1 MNTLLAVTMENY
13 KGILIYNYS
22 DRGSVPPA
30 GLPPPPG
37 GYKWGPK
44 LKLVM
49 KIPLNH
55 FVWDF
60 QYLTPYPGYP
70 WMPQKIV
77 ILQASKEKPI
87 LMFKL
92 TYDPNR
98 GDLNFQENIEV
109 NLDQDFFEDALITP
123 DSSSAFAK
131 ELHKHLIDNVKEYM
145 EKKRERIDVSDNA
158 KKLKSS

>member
-1 MNTLLAVTMENY
+1 MENY

-22 DRGSVPPA
+22 DSLNVPDIA
-30 GLPPPPG
+30 RLPGRITQPPRVHE
-37 GYKWGPK
+37 WGPK

-49 KIPLNH
+49 KIPLDH
-55 FVWDF
+55 FVWDLH
-60 QYLTPYPGYP
+60 YLTPYPASP
-70 WMPQKIV
+70 WMPQRIV

-87 LMFKL
+87 LKFKL
-92 TYDPNR
+92 TYDPDR
-98 GDLNFQENIEV
+98 EDLNFQEKVEV

-158 KKLKSS
+158 KKMKSS